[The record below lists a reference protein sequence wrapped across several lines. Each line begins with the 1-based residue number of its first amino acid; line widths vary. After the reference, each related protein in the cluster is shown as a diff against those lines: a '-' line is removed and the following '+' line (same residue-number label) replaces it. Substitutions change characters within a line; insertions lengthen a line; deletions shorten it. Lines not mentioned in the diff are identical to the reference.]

1 MEVATRMSRLGTE
14 SAFEVLAKAKELER
28 NGVDIV
34 HLEIGEPDFDT
45 PRHIRDTAINA
56 INDGETHY
64 TPSAGIFEV
73 RSRIAKYISETR
85 GLDVSPDNIVITSG
99 AKPIIFH
106 TMLALVNPGDEVLYP
121 NPGFPIYESM
131 INFVGGKPVP
141 IKLDVKKDFKI
152 DIKEIQNSIS
162 DKTKLLVINSPNN
175 PCGSVLYKEDLEN
188 LSKLVLDNDL
198 IVLSD
203 EVYNRFLYQGEHVSI
218 ATFPNM
224 MERTIIL
231 DGMSKTYAMTGWR
244 LGFAVVPDLF
254 LEGFV
259 RLNTNNISC
268 AASVSQLSIIGA
280 FDGPDQETNKM
291 IEEFRQRKE
300 LIVSGLN
307 SIKGINCPDPQGAF
321 YVFPSIRDTGMKSS
335 DFVDQLLPRGVACL
349 DGESF
354 GVFGEGCVRFS
365 FANTKQ
371 NIEKAIKRIRDFIG

>member
-1 MEVATRMSRLGTE
+1 MV
-14 SAFEVLAKAKELER
+14 
-28 NGVDIV
+28 
-34 HLEIGEPDFDT
+34 
-45 PRHIRDTAINA
+45 
-56 INDGETHY
+56 
-64 TPSAGIFEV
+64 
-73 RSRIAKYISETR
+73 
-85 GLDVSPDNIVITSG
+85 
-99 AKPIIFH
+99 
-106 TMLALVNPGDEVLYP
+106 
-121 NPGFPIYESM
+121 
-131 INFVGGKPVP
+131 
-141 IKLDVKKDFKI
+141 
-152 DIKEIQNSIS
+152 
-162 DKTKLLVINSPNN
+162 NSPNN
-175 PCGSVLYKEDLEN
+175 PCGSVLYKDDLQN
-188 LSKLVLDNDL
+188 LAKLALDNDL

-203 EVYNRFLYQGEHVSI
+203 EVYNRFLYQGEHISI

-224 MERTIIL
+224 MERTIVL

-254 LEGFV
+254 LEGFI

-268 AASVSQLSIIGA
+268 AASFSQLSIIGA
-280 FDGPDQETNKM
+280 LDGPDQETKKM

-321 YVFPSIRDTGMKSS
+321 YVFPSIRDTGIKSS

-371 NIEKAIKRIRDFIG
+371 NIEKAIERIRDFIG

>member
-152 DIKEIQNSIS
+152 DIKEIDRKS
-162 DKTKLLVINSPNN
+162 T
-175 PCGSVLYKEDLEN
+175 
-188 LSKLVLDNDL
+188 
-198 IVLSD
+198 
-203 EVYNRFLYQGEHVSI
+203 
-218 ATFPNM
+218 
-224 MERTIIL
+224 
-231 DGMSKTYAMTGWR
+231 
-244 LGFAVVPDLF
+244 
-254 LEGFV
+254 
-259 RLNTNNISC
+259 RLN
-268 AASVSQLSIIGA
+268 
-280 FDGPDQETNKM
+280 
-291 IEEFRQRKE
+291 
-300 LIVSGLN
+300 
-307 SIKGINCPDPQGAF
+307 
-321 YVFPSIRDTGMKSS
+321 SS
-335 DFVDQLLPRGVACL
+335 HW
-349 DGESF
+349 
-354 GVFGEGCVRFS
+354 
-365 FANTKQ
+365 
-371 NIEKAIKRIRDFIG
+371 